1 MGARRRR
8 RRGRLVRLMEAL
20 HCMPRSD
27 SGVISQFQAA
37 PPLLRSRKARVVLL
51 LVRRTCTIA
60 VEAVQ
65 TKMRTMTRKAQSCRY
80 GNKLL
85 LLLLLLRRSLQ
96 RSLRRS
102 SLALRVG
109 KPVVRRHP
117 VAQWPVSIQGPEL
130 RLWTRHTCRHW
141 GLSQLQCAA
150 RWSC

>member
-1 MGARRRR
+1 MVARRRR

-20 HCMPRSD
+20 HCMPRFD

-37 PPLLRSRKARVVLL
+37 PPLLRSRKVRVVLL
-51 LVRRTCTIA
+51 PVRRTCTIA

-65 TKMRTMTRKAQSCRY
+65 TKMRTMRKAQSCRY

-85 LLLLLLRRSLQ
+85 LLLLLRNLH
-96 RSLRRS
+96 RS

-109 KPVVRRHP
+109 KPLVGRRP

-130 RLWTRHTCRHW
+130 RRWTRHTCRHW
-141 GLSQLQCAA
+141 DLSQLQCAA